1 MIIRTIAAVVVALLA
16 TTMAS
21 SPVALAES
29 TKDRLDALERKLDSR
44 SLLEMLNRIEQLQAD
59 VRQLR
64 GDVEL
69 QTYRLEEL
77 QQQQREQYLDTDRRL
92 QQLETGLV
100 GGTGTAGSMSP
111 ASATLPDL
119 GSPQAQPP
127 VPMVTAPP
135 PQQPS
140 GMLPAPEPQAQPP
153 VPMVTAPPPR
163 QPATEPLA
171 SPPGAAV
178 TNTAAAQA
186 EYDTALAILREG
198 RYAEAAQAFNRFLAA
213 NPGSAYAD
221 NASYWLGETYY
232 VTRDFDQALGT
243 FQGLV
248 SRYPQSS
255 KVSDSH
261 LKMGYIYYEKKDW
274 KAARENLEL
283 VVNQFPGT
291 TTARLA
297 ADRLQRMKQEGH

>member
-1 MIIRTIAAVVVALLA
+1 MMNRTIAAAAAALLA
-16 TTMAS
+16 AAVAGA
-21 SPVALAES
+21 PVALAES

-44 SLLEMLNRIEQLQAD
+44 SLLEMLNRIEQLQGD
-59 VRQLR
+59 VQRLR

-69 QTYRLEEL
+69 QAHRLEDL
-77 QQQQREQYLDTDRRL
+77 QRQQREQYLDTDRRL
-92 QQLETGLV
+92 QQLETGV
-100 GGTGTAGSMSP
+100 AGGAPG
-111 ASATLPDL
+111 ATLPAP
-119 GSPQAQPP
+119 GMEPEPMVSPQAQPP
-127 VPMVTAPP
+127 VPVVTAPP
-135 PQQPS
+135 PAQQPP
-140 GMLPAPEPQAQPP
+140 GMPPPPAPLE
-153 VPMVTAPPPR
+153 
-163 QPATEPLA
+163 
-171 SPPGAAV
+171 SPPGAAAAV
-178 TNTAAAQA
+178 NTEAAQA

-213 NPGSAYAD
+213 NPGSTYAD

-274 KAARENLEL
+274 KAAREHLEL
-283 VVNQFPGT
+283 VVNQYPGT

-297 ADRLQRMKQEGH
+297 ADRLQRIRQEGH

>member
-1 MIIRTIAAVVVALLA
+1 MMKRTIAAIAAALLA
-16 TTMAS
+16 AAVAGA
-21 SPVALAES
+21 PVALAES
-29 TKDRLDALERKLDSR
+29 TKERLDALERKLDSR
-44 SLLEMLNRIEQLQAD
+44 SLLDMLNRIEQLQGD
-59 VRQLR
+59 VQRLR

-69 QTYRLEEL
+69 QAHRVEDL
-77 QQQQREQYLDTDRRL
+77 QRQQREQYLDTDRRL
-92 QQLETGLV
+92 QQLETGV
-100 GGTGTAGSMSP
+100 AGGAPG
-111 ASATLPDL
+111 ATLPAPAMEPPV
-119 GSPQAQPP
+119 SPQAQPP
-127 VPMVTAPP
+127 VPVVTAPP
-135 PQQPS
+135 PAQQPAQQPP
-140 GMLPAPEPQAQPP
+140 GMLPPP
-153 VPMVTAPPPR
+153 VSL
-163 QPATEPLA
+163 E
-171 SPPGAAV
+171 SPPGAAAV
-178 TNTAAAQA
+178 NEEAAQA

-213 NPGSAYAD
+213 NPGSTYAD

-274 KAARENLEL
+274 KAAREELEL
-283 VVNQFPGT
+283 VVNQYPGT

-297 ADRLQRMKQEGH
+297 ADRLQRLRQEGH

>member
-1 MIIRTIAAVVVALLA
+1 MMKRTIAAIATALLA
-16 TTMAS
+16 AAMAS
-21 SPVALAES
+21 APVALAES

-44 SLLEMLNRIEQLQAD
+44 SLLEMLNRIEQLQGD
-59 VRQLR
+59 VQQLR

-77 QQQQREQYLDTDRRL
+77 QRQQREQYLDTDRRL
-92 QQLETGLV
+92 QQLETGLA
-100 GGTGTAGSMSP
+100 GGTAGSMPP
-111 ASATLPDL
+111 ASGMLQEPV
-119 GSPQAQPP
+119 SPQAQPP
-127 VPMVTAPP
+127 VPVVTAPP
-135 PQQPS
+135 PPRQPP
-140 GMLPAPEPQAQPP
+140 GMLPPAEPEAQPP
-153 VPMVTAPPPR
+153 VPVVTAPPLR
-163 QPATEPLA
+163 QPAAEPLE

-178 TNTAAAQA
+178 VNTAAAQA

-198 RYAEAAQAFNRFLAA
+198 RYVEAAQAFNRFLVA
-213 NPGSAYAD
+213 NPGSVYAD

-243 FQGLV
+243 FQTLV

-283 VVNQFPGT
+283 VVNRYPGT